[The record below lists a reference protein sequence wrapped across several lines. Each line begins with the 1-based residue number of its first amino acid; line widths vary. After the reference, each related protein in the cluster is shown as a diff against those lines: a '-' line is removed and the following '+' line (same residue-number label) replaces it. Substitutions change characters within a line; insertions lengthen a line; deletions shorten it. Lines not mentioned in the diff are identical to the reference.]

1 MEELT
6 LYKRWINHPLAD
18 GDLLTE
24 LSAIEG
30 NEKEIKDR
38 FWRNLEFGTG
48 GLRGVLGAGTNRIN
62 IYTVRHAT
70 QGLAEYIKSLG
81 DGVDIAESHSCA
93 VAFDSRIKSDC
104 FAREAACVLA
114 ANGITA
120 HIFKTL
126 KPTPCLSFAVRELG
140 CAAGIMVTASHNPAI
155 YNGYKA
161 YGSDGAQLTGEG
173 ADFVAKAMSKLDLF
187 TDIKYIPF
195 EEAVSAGRIKIID
208 DTLMNEFYERVG
220 QTRINPKILSKTDLK
235 VVYTPLNGA
244 GNVPVRKMFDI
255 CGLKNVSVVEEQE
268 NPDGNFPTCPYPN
281 PEIAEALMQG
291 ILKLRRENADILIA
305 TDPDCDRCGVVVP
318 DESIPP
324 KESADCCPSDP
335 KTGGVRILTGNEI
348 GSLMLYY
355 ICENSTLPKNP
366 QTVKSIVSTRLV
378 DKIASAYGIELTA
391 VLTGFK
397 YIGEFITDLA
407 EKGEENSY
415 VFGFEESYG
424 YLRGTHCRDKD
435 AVFAAMF
442 VAEIAAVYKEKG
454 MTLIDVLSEIETKF
468 GKVIEHVECREF
480 PGKDGADKME
490 SVMTT
495 LRLTPPSGTV
505 TTDFLDSL
513 ATGLPQSNVL
523 KFTYENGSTI
533 FIRPSGTEPKM
544 KVYYSV
550 NSETEL
556 AEMQAEFDK
565 VFA

>member
-6 LYKRWINHPLAD
+6 LYKQWLDHQLEDN
-18 GDLLTE
+18 DLIAE
-24 LSAIEG
+24 LSAIDG
-30 NEKEIKDR
+30 NKKEIKDR

-48 GLRGVLGAGTNRIN
+48 GLRGIIGAGTNRMN
-62 IYTVRHAT
+62 IYTIRHAT

-81 DGVDIAESHSCA
+81 GNSCA
-93 VAFDSRIKSDC
+93 VAFDSRIKSDY

-114 ANGITA
+114 ANGITT
-120 HIFKTL
+120 HIFDTL
-126 KPTPCLSFAVRELG
+126 RPTPCLSFAVRELG

-173 ADFVAKAMSKLDLF
+173 ADFVAKAMDKI
-187 TDIKYIPF
+187 DIFADINYIPF
-195 EEAVSAGRIKIID
+195 DQAVNDGLIKIID
-208 DTLMNEFYERVG
+208 ETLMDKFYERVG
-220 QTRINPKILSKTDLK
+220 QTCVHPEVLEKTDLK

-244 GNVPVRKMFDI
+244 GNVPVRKMFEI
-255 CGLKNVSVVEEQE
+255 CGLKNVSVVKEQE

-281 PEIAEALMQG
+281 PESDEALMKG
-291 ILKLRRENADILIA
+291 MLCLRRENADILIA
-305 TDPDCDRCGVVVP
+305 TDPDCDRCGVAVP
-318 DESIPP
+318 DHSIPP
-324 KESADCCPSDP
+324 KATADCCPSDP

-366 QTVKSIVSTRLV
+366 KTVKSIVSTRLV
-378 DKIASAYGIELTA
+378 DKIAAAYGVELSA

-407 EKGEENSY
+407 DKGEESSFI
-415 VFGFEESYG
+415 FGFEESYG

-442 VAEIAAVYKEKG
+442 MAEIAAFYKKKN
-454 MTLIDVLSEIETKF
+454 MTLTDVLDEIEQKF
-468 GKVIEHVECREF
+468 GKVVEDVECREF
-480 PGKDGADKME
+480 PGEDGVNKMN
-490 SVMTT
+490 SVMSA
-495 LRLTPPSGTV
+495 LRKTSPSGAA
-505 TTDFLDSL
+505 TTDFLDSS
-513 ATGLPQSNVL
+513 ATGLPASDVL
-523 KFTYENGSTI
+523 KFTYENGSTV

-556 AEMQAEFDK
+556 AKMQAEFNK
-565 VFA
+565 VFN